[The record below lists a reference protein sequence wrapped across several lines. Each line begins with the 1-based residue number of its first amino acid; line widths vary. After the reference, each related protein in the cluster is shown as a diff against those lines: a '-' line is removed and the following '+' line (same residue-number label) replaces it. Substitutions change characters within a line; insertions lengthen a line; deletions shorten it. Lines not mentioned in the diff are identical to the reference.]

1 MFTLLHYQ
9 ASLKKRGFVADT
21 AQLRVLERLAKLH
34 QDLLTTPVAVV
45 GLKKFLSRLRGHQIE
60 PVKGLYLWGGVG
72 RGKTYLFDLF
82 YEYLPFE
89 EKLRLHFHRF
99 MQLVHDELKSLRP
112 VSQPLDIVARHIAAK
127 ARVLCLDEM
136 YVNDITDAMLIYG
149 LLKGLF
155 NRGVTLVT
163 TSNIP
168 PDDLYKDGLQ
178 RASFLP
184 AIDLINQYTEVINM
198 DGGID
203 YRLRTLDRAQ
213 IYHTPLDGT
222 AAACLEKN
230 FHDLVAVE
238 RPKVKFILIN
248 NREMTVER
256 WADGIVWFTFD
267 ALCNTPRSN
276 MDYIEIARYFHTVL
290 VAGISRMDEYSINPA
305 RRFVNMV
312 DEFYDRHV
320 KLIVT
325 AEVAPDELYQGERL
339 KFEFKRTASR
349 LKEMQSHEYLA
360 QPHLP

>member
-1 MFTLLHYQ
+1 MSTMWHYQ
-9 ASLKKRGFVADT
+9 ASLKKRGFVADA
-21 AQLRVLERLAKLH
+21 AQLGVLERLVKLH
-34 QDLLTTPVAVV
+34 QELLTAPLAQV

-82 YEYLPFE
+82 HESLPFE

-99 MQLVHDELKSLRP
+99 MQRVHDELKSLRH
-112 VSQPLDIVARHIAAK
+112 VTQPLDIVARHMAAK

-136 YVNDITDAMLIYG
+136 HVNDITDAMLIYG

-163 TSNIP
+163 TSNVP

-184 AIDLINQYTEVINM
+184 AIELINQYTEVINM

-222 AAACLEKN
+222 AAASLEKN

-238 RPKVKFILIN
+238 RPKSKFIRIN
-248 NREMTVER
+248 NREITVER

-290 VAGISRMDEYSINPA
+290 VACIPRMDEHSIDPA

-312 DEFYDRHV
+312 DEFYDRNV
-320 KLIVT
+320 KLIIT
-325 AEVAPDELYQGERL
+325 AAAAPDELYRGERL
-339 KFEFKRTASR
+339 EFEFKRTASR
-349 LKEMQSHEYLA
+349 LREMQSHDYLA
-360 QPHLP
+360 RPHLP

>member
-1 MFTLLHYQ
+1 MSTMHQYQ
-9 ASLKKRGFVADT
+9 VSLKERGFVADA
-21 AQLRVLERLAKLH
+21 AQLGVLERLVGLH
-34 QDLLTTPVAVV
+34 QDLLTAPTAAV
-45 GLKKFLSRLRGHQIE
+45 GLKKFLSRLRGHQLE

-99 MQLVHDELKSLRP
+99 MQLVHDELKVLKH
-112 VSQPLDIVARHIAAK
+112 VSQPLDIVARHMAAK

-136 YVNDITDAMLIYG
+136 HVNDITDAMLIYG

-168 PDDLYKDGLQ
+168 PDELYKDGLQ

-184 AIDLINQYTEVINM
+184 AIDLIKQYTEVINM
-198 DGGID
+198 DGGVD
-203 YRLRTLDRAQ
+203 YRLRTLDRAE
-213 IYHTPLDGT
+213 IYHTPLDAA

-230 FHDLVAVE
+230 FHDLAAVE

-248 NREMTVER
+248 NRKISVER

-267 ALCNTPRSN
+267 ALCNTPRSS

-290 VAGISRMDEYSINPA
+290 VASIPQLDEHSINPA

-312 DEFYDRHV
+312 DEFYDRNV
-320 KLIVT
+320 KLIIT
-325 AEVAPDELYQGERL
+325 AEVVPDELYQGVRL
-339 KFEFKRTASR
+339 EFEFTRTVSR
-349 LKEMQSHEYLA
+349 LREMQSHDYLA
-360 QPHLP
+360 RPHLP